1 LARRS
6 DRFFAAFMLR
16 YRASLGWA
24 LEHSRLMVVI
34 MLACIAMNLWLFV
47 VVPKGFLPQ
56 QDSGR
61 LRGYAVAD
69 QSISFQSLSA
79 KMG

>member
-1 LARRS
+1 
-6 DRFFAAFMLR
+6 MLR

-56 QDSGR
+56 QDSGACAATR
-61 LRGYAVAD
+61 WPTRA
-69 QSISFQSLSA
+69 SRSSP
-79 KMG
+79 

>member
-1 LARRS
+1 
-6 DRFFAAFMLR
+6 
-16 YRASLGWA
+16 
-24 LEHSRLMVVI
+24 MVAI

-61 LRGYAVAD
+61 LRGYAVATRA
-69 QSISFQSLSA
+69 SRSSP
-79 KMG
+79 

>member
-1 LARRS
+1 
-6 DRFFAAFMLR
+6 MLR

-47 VVPKGFLPQ
+47 VVPRASSR
-56 QDSGR
+56 SGTPGACAATR
-61 LRGYAVAD
+61 WPTRA
-69 QSISFQSLSA
+69 SRSSP
-79 KMG
+79 